1 MTMRIGHTLFG
12 GAVAGLVIASGVA
25 VCAASASAHNQVTRH
40 FESHAYAVSAASGYG
55 LRQANN
61 YPVTAASTAQAYGA
75 PIADYRPLPVEIT
88 ASATAFGG
96 STVQYFTYTF
106 ANANASMEGAPIR
119 RVKLFPRQAQAVAYA
134 QGDSQSWQLGYA
146 KTAYATAKGF
156 GTTYFVG
163 DGPAHAKATVYG
175 YPALEIGAAGEG
187 FAESETEARAVF
199 TIGLAGFGRASAIA
213 IGDTAVTRD
222 GLREFEANGV
232 GECSAIAVA
241 GTVGIHQS
249 QTGRAFA
256 HIVAYPKVQTGGK
269 GHAKAWATG
278 EADAVGMATGAATVE
293 GETSATATGDAH
305 YQANATSN
313 AAATATTSA
322 DGLIT
327 ETGVIGKVGHGKA
340 AATGRCLRTVQS
352 TSSATAYA
360 ATNNSGGLR
369 TVSADQVQAKAS
381 AATQSGPVGISIND
395 NYAFAYAAA
404 KAKATRSQFAESHAA
419 AEAQAKGYN
428 QVNDLQKAPERR
440 THKVAPAVRL
450 TIIGEAQRLIAV

>member
-25 VCAASASAHNQVTRH
+25 VCAASASGHNEVTRYV
-40 FESHAYAVSAASGYG
+40 ESNAQAVATASGYVHRVAG
-55 LRQANN
+55 N
-61 YPVTAASTAQAYGA
+61 YPTHINATAHAQGVAVVEFK
-75 PIADYRPLPVEIT
+75 PLPVEIT
-88 ASATAFGG
+88 ASATASGW
-96 STVQYFTYTF
+96 STAQYFTYTF
-106 ANANASMEGAPIR
+106 GNANASMEGAPVR
-119 RVKLFPRQAQAVAYA
+119 RVKLFPRQARAAAYA
-134 QGDSQSWQLGYA
+134 QGDGQSWQLGYA
-146 KTAYATAKGF
+146 KTAYARAKGF

-163 DGPAHAKATVYG
+163 YGPAHAKATVYG

-187 FAESETEARAVF
+187 FAGSETEARAVF
-199 TIGLAGFGRASAIA
+199 TIGLAGFGHAPSVAISDA
-213 IGDTAVTRD
+213 AVTRD

-269 GHAKAWATG
+269 GHAKALAIG
-278 EADAVGMATGAATVE
+278 EADAIGMSTGAAAVE

-305 YQANATSN
+305 YQANAISN
-313 AAATATTSA
+313 AAATATASA

-327 ETGVIGKVGHGKA
+327 ETGVIGKVGYSKA
-340 AATGRCLRTVQS
+340 IATARCLRTAQS
-352 TSSATAYA
+352 ASSAMAYA
-360 ATNNSGGLR
+360 TTNNSGGPR
-369 TVSADQVQAKAS
+369 TVSAAQVQAKAR

-395 NYAFAYAAA
+395 NYAFSYAAA
-404 KAKATRSQFAESHAA
+404 KAKATKSQFAESHAA

-428 QVNDLQKAPERR
+428 QVNDLQRAPERR

>member
-25 VCAASASAHNQVTRH
+25 VCAAGASAHNQVTRH
-40 FESHAYAVSAASGYG
+40 FESHAYAASAASGYG

-61 YPVTAASTAQAYGA
+61 YPVTAASTAHAYGA

-96 STVQYFTYTF
+96 PTVQYFTYTF

-119 RVKLFPRQAQAVAYA
+119 LVKLFPRQARAAAYA
-134 QGDSQSWQLGYA
+134 QGDGQSWQLGYA

-163 DGPAHAKATVYG
+163 DGPAHAKANVYG

-199 TIGLAGFGRASAIA
+199 TIGLAGFGHASAAA
-213 IGDTAVTRD
+213 IGDAAVTRD

-232 GECSAIAVA
+232 GECSSIAAA

-313 AAATATTSA
+313 AAATATISA

-340 AATGRCLRTVQS
+340 AATARCLRTAQS

-369 TVSADQVQAKAS
+369 TVSAAQVQAKAS
-381 AATQSGPVGISIND
+381 AATQSGPIGISIND

-404 KAKATRSQFAESHAA
+404 KAKATKSQFAESHAA

>member
-61 YPVTAASTAQAYGA
+61 YPVTAASTAHAYGA

-96 STVQYFTYTF
+96 PTVQYFTYTF
-106 ANANASMEGAPIR
+106 GNANASMEGAPIR
-119 RVKLFPRQAQAVAYA
+119 LVKLFPLQARAAAYA
-134 QGDSQSWQLGYA
+134 QGDGQSWQLGYA

-163 DGPAHAKATVYG
+163 DGPAHAKANVYG

-199 TIGLAGFGRASAIA
+199 TIGLAGFGHASAAA
-213 IGDTAVTRD
+213 IGDAAVTRG

-232 GECSAIAVA
+232 GECSSIAVA

-269 GHAKAWATG
+269 GHAKALAIG
-278 EADAVGMATGAATVE
+278 EADAVGMATGAAAVE
-293 GETSATATGDAH
+293 GQTSATATGDAH
-305 YQANATSN
+305 YQANAISS
-313 AAATATTSA
+313 ASGVAIATAEGIRSQTRTEAKPADCFADAADSGLRMVCAHTSA
-322 DGLIT
+322 N
-327 ETGVIGKVGHGKA
+327 
-340 AATGRCLRTVQS
+340 
-352 TSSATAYA
+352 ATAVARSVYQHKVVTA
-360 ATNNSGGLR
+360 GSVKAT
-369 TVSADQVQAKAS
+369 AKAS
-381 AATQSGPVGISIND
+381 ALSGPVTLSVQ
-395 NYAFAYAAA
+395 A
-404 KAKATRSQFAESHAA
+404 KHAEALAQAKSASLKMLFAESAATAEAA
-419 AEAQAKGYN
+419 AIGYN